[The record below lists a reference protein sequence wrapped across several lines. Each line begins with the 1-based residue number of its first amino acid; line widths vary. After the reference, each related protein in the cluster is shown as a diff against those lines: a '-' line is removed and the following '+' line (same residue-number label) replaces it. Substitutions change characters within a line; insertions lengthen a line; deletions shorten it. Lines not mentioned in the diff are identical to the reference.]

1 MENDAFYV
9 TLWKMT
15 HFNPTM
21 ENATMESVTMENVTM
36 ESVTMEKDVVP
47 KILHCSNKNFS
58 EQTLSVT
65 VNLFMVIKKKF
76 QF

>member
-15 HFNPTM
+15 HFNPAM
-21 ENATMESVTMENVTM
+21 ESATMESVTMENVSM

-47 KILHCSNKNFS
+47 CKIKHTTSIGISSKHN
-58 EQTLSVT
+58 
-65 VNLFMVIKKKF
+65 II
-76 QF
+76 